1 MPINLTTGFKV
12 LNNEPIDSRV
22 SVENQTERFGIS
34 SFNAY
39 EGMLVY
45 QKDNDKVYVL
55 TSTAS
60 INISAGWTEIGIGGA
75 VPQLP
80 IYYNNVLSTNTP
92 GSLNFSGSGVVLTNN
107 ANAVT
112 VSFSGGG
119 GAANITIQD
128 EGSNLT
134 TAVSSINFAGSGV
147 TATNVGNA
155 VTVTIPGGGGGSGDI
170 TAVNAGAGL
179 DGGGTSGDVT
189 LSLPNVGPNITS
201 YDPQEISVDPYGRV
215 TNLKRGDRSTV
226 EIVFHG
232 DSGGFTLGTNYWVLQ
247 DPLGLFMDAIR
258 VSAGVYAF
266 RFIDG
271 SLLIT
276 EGESTNQPFVYY
288 SYGINPQI
296 DVISQPSKVGLLL
309 SYWQYVSTETNKF
322 AGDIAEG
329 YDVIIVYSLD
339 LQNGETLA
347 DDILYGAS
355 LKVVIPNR
363 R

>member
-60 INISAGWTEIGIGGA
+60 INISAGWTEIGIGGS

-80 IYYNNVLSTNTP
+80 IYYNNTLSTNTP
-92 GSLNFSGSGVVLTNN
+92 TSLNFSGSGVLLTRN
-107 ANAVT
+107 ANDVT
-112 VSFSGGG
+112 VSFS
-119 GAANITIQD
+119 
-128 EGSNLT
+128 S
-134 TAVSSINFAGSGV
+134 
-147 TATNVGNA
+147 
-155 VTVTIPGGGGGSGDI
+155 GGGGGSSITSISAGSGITVNGGSGPVTSGNVIIAATGGGGGGGDI

-179 DGGGTSGDVT
+179 SGGGTSGDVT
-189 LSLPNVGPNITS
+189 LSLPPVGPGGATS
-201 YDPQEISVDPYGRV
+201 YDPQRISIDPYGRV
-215 TNLKRGDRSTV
+215 TDIQRLDRSTV

-232 DSGGFTLGTNYWVLQ
+232 DPAGFTLGTNYWVLQ
-247 DPLGLFMDAIR
+247 DPLGLFVDAIR
-258 VSAGVYAF
+258 VSDGVYAF

-271 SLLIT
+271 SLSIT
-276 EGESTNQPFVYY
+276 KEDPREINQPFVYY

-296 DVISQPSKVGLLL
+296 DVISSPNKVGLLL
-309 SYWQYVSTETNKF
+309 SYWQYASTEINKIS
-322 AGDIAEG
+322 AEITEG

-339 LQNGETLA
+339 MGTGEILM